1 MGMMNL
7 RRFVRVVT
15 FVLVG
20 VLAATPVL
28 AAQTAVPQDQG
39 ATPPAT
45 KPPMTPA
52 ELDRI
57 RRALEQEPV
66 LDLTKER
73 LRFYASVVA
82 QPFSAE
88 KILGDKYDLI
98 YGPTPGGA
106 PMTHRE
112 FLDMVTPKELYG
124 SGGIQ
129 AYELLQWSMVNL
141 VGQALLRK
149 AFEELKNARTEAEAR
164 EIRARIDRELELLR
178 RAGGGG

>member
-1 MGMMNL
+1 MGVMGSL
-7 RRFVRVVT
+7 RFVRLVT
-15 FVLVG
+15 LVLVG
-20 VLAATPVL
+20 ILAAVPAL
-28 AAQTAVPQDQG
+28 AAQAAASQDQG
-39 ATPPAT
+39 ATPPPTRA
-45 KPPMTPA
+45 PMSSA

-57 RRALEQEPV
+57 RRALEQEPI
-66 LDLTKER
+66 LDLTQER

-82 QPFSAE
+82 QPFSPE

-98 YGPTPGGA
+98 YGPTAGGA